1 MQTQRVELDASP
13 RTIFG
18 KKARFL
24 RREGWTPANV
34 YGQGKDS
41 VPIQLRTREVEH
53 VLTHVPRSALLTLAL
68 NGSESETV
76 MIKGLDRRAT
86 TDQLRHVDFLRVSMT
101 ERMRADIPLVFVAES
116 PAATLRG
123 ATLVHVISI
132 VHVECLPGNLP
143 SHIEVDLS
151 RLTEID
157 DALYLRDLAVPP
169 DVTILDDPDEIVVK
183 ALAPSLREGD
193 EATEEEAAASATV
206 AESASAEEADDE
218 EGDKPS

>member
-1 MQTQRVELDASP
+1 MQTQRVEIEASP

-18 KKARFL
+18 KRARFL
-24 RREGWTPANV
+24 RRDGWTPANV

-41 VPIQLRTREVEH
+41 VPVQLRTREVEH

-101 ERMRADIPLVFVAES
+101 ERMRADIPLVFVDES
-116 PAATLRG
+116 PAATLKG
-123 ATLVHVISI
+123 ATLVHVISM
-132 VHVECLPGNLP
+132 VHVECLPGDLP

-157 DALYLRDLAVPP
+157 DALYLRDLAIPP
-169 DVTILDDPDEIVVK
+169 HVTILDDLDEIVVK
-183 ALAPSLREGD
+183 ALAPSLRED
-193 EATEEEAAASATV
+193 EEATEEEAASPATTT
-206 AESASAEEADDE
+206 EPASAEETDDAD
-218 EGDKPS
+218 GGRPS